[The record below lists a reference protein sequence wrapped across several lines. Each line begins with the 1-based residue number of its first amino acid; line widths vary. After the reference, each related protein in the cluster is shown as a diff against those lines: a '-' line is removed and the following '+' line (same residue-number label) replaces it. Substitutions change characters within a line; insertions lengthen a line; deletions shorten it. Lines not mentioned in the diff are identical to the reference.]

1 MWDALD
7 DTLDE
12 ARGHD
17 QAGGDAGQHC
27 MVKSRY
33 VPSSSPHARQR
44 IQEQVYYLQCRDRQ
58 DAEDEQRDLFTAAE
72 IGTSRGEA
80 REMLWA
86 NRSVKSVCFHR
97 LILSPSTGLGMTTT
111 EEARTWTRTVM
122 EELGQ
127 RLDRNLTWVAAVHH
141 NTGRPHV
148 HVLIAG
154 EAGQPSKAGRVS
166 GHNGGARRVVRL
178 GAGDM
183 KALRERI
190 TIDAARPIREAT
202 RARQFDEARA
212 RQAARM
218 ADLDRRLGVPVGTA
232 GQTEP
237 ATVVAL
243 DHSTPAP
250 SSQAAPKRHWW
261 QRGH

>member
-33 VPSSSPHARQR
+33 VPSASPHARQR
-44 IQEQVYYLQCRDRQ
+44 MQEQVYYLQCRDRE
-58 DAEDEQRDLFTAAE
+58 DAEDEQRELFTPDE
-72 IGTSRGEA
+72 TGTSRGEA
-80 REMLWA
+80 REVLWA
-86 NRSVKSVCFHR
+86 SRSVKSVCFHR
-97 LILSPSTGLGMTTT
+97 LILSPSTGLRITTT
-111 EEARTWTRTVM
+111 EEAQAWTRTIM
-122 EELGQ
+122 DELG
-127 RLDRNLTWVAAVHH
+127 RRVDRKLTWVGSVHR

-154 EAGQPSKAGRVS
+154 EAAQPSKA
-166 GHNGGARRVVRL
+166 GARRVVRF

-190 TIDAARPIREAT
+190 TVDAARPIREVA
-202 RARQFDEARA
+202 RARQLDASRA

-218 ADLDRRLGVPVGTA
+218 ADLDRRLGVVNL
-232 GQTEP
+232 P
-237 ATVVAL
+237 APTPPT
-243 DHSTPAP
+243 TPAP
-250 SSQAAPKRHWW
+250 RLEPRQGPAAPQAARKRHWW
-261 QRGH
+261 QRGD

>member
-33 VPSSSPHARQR
+33 VPSASPHARQR
-44 IQEQVYYLQCRDRQ
+44 MQEQVYYLQCRDRQ
-58 DAEDEQRDLFTAAE
+58 DAEDEQRELFTAAE

-80 REMLWA
+80 REMLWD
-86 NRSVKSVCFHR
+86 NRSLKSVCFHR
-97 LILSPSTGLGMTTT
+97 LILSPSQGLGITTT

-127 RLDRNLTWVAAVHH
+127 RLDRTLTWVAAVHH

-154 EAGQPSKAGRVS
+154 EAGQPSKAG
-166 GHNGGARRVVRL
+166 ARRVVRL
-178 GAGDM
+178 GASDM
-183 KALRERI
+183 KALREGI
-190 TIDAARPIREAT
+190 TIDAARPIREVA
-202 RARQFDEARA
+202 RARQLDAARA
-212 RQAARM
+212 RQAARI

-232 GQTEP
+232 GHTDP
-237 ATVVAL
+237 ATAAAA
-243 DHSTPAP
+243 DRSTPAP

-261 QRGH
+261 QRGR

>member
-1 MWDALD
+1 MWDTLD

-27 MVKSRY
+27 MIKSRY

-44 IQEQVYYLQCRDRQ
+44 MQEQVYYLQCRDRQ
-58 DAEDEQRDLFTAAE
+58 DAEDEQRELFTAAE

-80 REMLWA
+80 REMLWD
-86 NRSVKSVCFHR
+86 NRSLKSVCFHR
-97 LILSPSTGLGMTTT
+97 IILSPSQGLGITTI

-127 RLDRNLTWVAAVHH
+127 RLDRTLTWVAAVHH

-154 EAGQPSKAGRVS
+154 EAGQPSKAG
-166 GHNGGARRVVRL
+166 AQRVVRL
-178 GAGDM
+178 GASDM
-183 KALRERI
+183 KALREGI
-190 TIDAARPIREAT
+190 TIDAARPIREVA
-202 RARQFDEARA
+202 RARELDAARA

-218 ADLDRRLGVPVGTA
+218 ADLDRRLGVVNL
-232 GQTEP
+232 P
-237 ATVVAL
+237 APTPPT
-243 DHSTPAP
+243 TPAP
-250 SSQAAPKRHWW
+250 RSEPRQGPTAPQVARKRHWW
-261 QRGH
+261 QRGD